1 LNGPWRYC
9 LRPDEVHMTLQRVL
23 GAALIAAGLLIQAP
37 SQVAFAQAA
46 TVSDARFETSAMGF
60 VRGQALRVTVS
71 SVAVNE
77 TVKMSASLIDA
88 QGRVLAQS
96 PTVSIAPNTFRA
108 IDFTRDSL
116 GLAGEPGTGRLQVR
130 LSLRIEVDTAREAA
144 AMWKLSGGLV
154 PNVELINAFS
164 GQTESGM
171 IGDIRTVISG
181 EAHFQSANQDFF

>member
-1 LNGPWRYC
+1 
-9 LRPDEVHMTLQRVL
+9 MTLQRVL

-37 SQVAFAQAA
+37 SQVAWAQSA
-46 TVSDARFETSAMGF
+46 TVNEAQFETSAMGF
-60 VRGQALRVTVS
+60 VRGQAFRATVS

-77 TVKMSASLIDA
+77 TVRMSAALVDA

-96 PTVSIAPNTFRA
+96 PTVSIAPGTFRA

-130 LSLRIEVDTAREAA
+130 VSLRIEVDTAREPV
-144 AMWKLSGGLV
+144 AMWKLTNGLV
-154 PNVELINAFS
+154 SNLELINAFN

-181 EAHFQSANQDFF
+181 QAAYASANAGLFE